1 MKTGPVLA
9 QCDIRPRFTQLEA
22 SKTFNCRFGGVWL
35 QIGYFLLIA
44 SWMNDGT
51 SEVWE
56 EVESSGGVDDNAL
69 DVIGSES
76 GRLRGLS
83 SSGKARIALL
93 TDSLLT
99 STNAL
104 SC

>member
-1 MKTGPVLA
+1 MA
-9 QCDIRPRFTQLEA
+9 QCDIRPWFTQLEA
-22 SKTFNCRFGGVWL
+22 SKTFNCRFGVVWL
-35 QIGYFLLIA
+35 QSGLYFLLIV

-56 EVESSGGVDDNAL
+56 EVELSGGVDDNAF

-83 SSGKARIALL
+83 SSAKARIALL
-93 TDSLLT
+93 TDSLLS